1 MKQTIRY
8 NIVMWGMLMLCLLTA
23 NAQQAKQ
30 YFVAMPDSILP
41 LLTEINRADCIDF
54 LESNMRAIVTNRLD
68 GKSEMTTLADNYIA
82 MKISEQSSWQ
92 MKMLALND
100 STQIICTVF
109 TACAPACDSH
119 IKFYTTQW
127 EPLSLADYI
136 QTMPT
141 LNDYLPQLVE
151 TDYDIQTLNA
161 VKQADLLLIKMQL
174 SADDNTLVC
183 LFDTPQYMEKG
194 AAQKLMPLLQE
205 PIVYTWKSGKFVR
218 K

>member
-1 MKQTIRY
+1 
-8 NIVMWGMLMLCLLTA
+8 MWAMLMLWLLPA

-30 YFVAMPDSILP
+30 YFVSMPDTILP

-68 GKSEMTTLADNYIA
+68 GKSKMTTLTDNYIEI
-82 MKISEQSSWQ
+82 KLSEQSSWQ
-92 MKMLALND
+92 MKVLALND
-100 STQIICTVF
+100 STQVLCTVF

-119 IKFYTTQW
+119 IKFYTAQW
-127 EPLSLADYI
+127 ESLSLADYI

-141 LNDYLPQLVE
+141 LSDYLPQLNE
-151 TDYDIQTLNA
+151 SDYDIQTLNA

-183 LFDTPQYMEKG
+183 SFDTPQYMEKS
-194 AAQKLMPLLQE
+194 AAQKLTPLLQK
-205 PIVYTWKSGKFVR
+205 PIVYNWNSGKFVR

>member
-1 MKQTIRY
+1 
-8 NIVMWGMLMLCLLTA
+8 MWAMLMLWLLPA

-30 YFVAMPDSILP
+30 YFVSMPDTILP

-68 GKSEMTTLADNYIA
+68 GKNEMTKLTDNYIA
-82 MKISEQSSWQ
+82 IKLSEQSSWQ
-92 MKMLALND
+92 MKVLALND
-100 STQIICTVF
+100 STQVICTVF

-127 EPLSLADYI
+127 ESLSLADYI

-141 LNDYLPQLVE
+141 LSDYLPQLNE

-183 LFDTPQYMEKG
+183 SFDTPQYMEKS
-194 AAQKLMPLLQE
+194 AAHKLTPLLQK
-205 PIVYTWKSGKFVR
+205 PIVYNWNSGKFVR

>member
-1 MKQTIRY
+1 
-8 NIVMWGMLMLCLLTA
+8 MWAMLMLWLLPA

-30 YFVAMPDSILP
+30 YFVSMPDTILP

-68 GKSEMTTLADNYIA
+68 GKSEMTKLTDNYIA
-82 MKISEQSSWQ
+82 IKLSEQSSWQ
-92 MKMLALND
+92 MKVLALND
-100 STQIICTVF
+100 STQVICTVF

-127 EPLSLADYI
+127 ESLSLADYI

-141 LNDYLPQLVE
+141 LSDYLPQLNE
-151 TDYDIQTLNA
+151 SDYDIQTLNA

-183 LFDTPQYMEKG
+183 SFDTPQYMEKN
-194 AAQKLMPLLQE
+194 AAQKLTPLLQK
-205 PIVYTWKSGKFVR
+205 PIVYNWNSGKFVR

>member
-1 MKQTIRY
+1 
-8 NIVMWGMLMLCLLTA
+8 MWAMLMLWLLPA

-30 YFVAMPDSILP
+30 YFVSMPDTILP

-68 GKSEMTTLADNYIA
+68 GKSEMTKLTDNYIA
-82 MKISEQSSWQ
+82 IKLSEQSCWQ
-92 MKMLALND
+92 MKVLALND
-100 STQIICTVF
+100 STQVICTVF

-127 EPLSLADYI
+127 ESLSLADYI

-141 LNDYLPQLVE
+141 LSDYLPQLNE
-151 TDYDIQTLNA
+151 SDYDIQTLNA

-183 LFDTPQYMEKG
+183 SFDTPQYMEKS
-194 AAQKLMPLLQE
+194 AALKLTPLLQK
-205 PIVYTWKSGKFVR
+205 PIVYNWNSGKFVR

>member
-1 MKQTIRY
+1 
-8 NIVMWGMLMLCLLTA
+8 MWAMLMLWLLPA

-30 YFVAMPDSILP
+30 YFVSMPDTILP

-68 GKSEMTTLADNYIA
+68 GKSEMTTLTDNYIEI
-82 MKISEQSSWQ
+82 KLSEQSSWQ
-92 MKMLALND
+92 MKVLALND
-100 STQIICTVF
+100 STQVICTVF

-127 EPLSLADYI
+127 ESLSLADYI

-141 LNDYLPQLVE
+141 LSDYLPQLNE

-183 LFDTPQYMEKG
+183 SFDTPQYMEKS
-194 AAQKLMPLLQE
+194 AAQKLTPLLQK
-205 PIVYTWKSGKFVR
+205 PIVYNWNSGKFVR

>member
-1 MKQTIRY
+1 
-8 NIVMWGMLMLCLLTA
+8 MWAMLMLWLLPA

-30 YFVAMPDSILP
+30 YFVSMPDTILP
-41 LLTEINRADCIDF
+41 LLTETNRADCIDF

-68 GKSEMTTLADNYIA
+68 GKSEMTKLTDNYIEI
-82 MKISEQSSWQ
+82 KLSEQSSWQ
-92 MKMLALND
+92 MKVLALND
-100 STQIICTVF
+100 STQVICTVF

-127 EPLSLADYI
+127 ESLSLADYI

-141 LNDYLPQLVE
+141 LSDYLPQLNE

-183 LFDTPQYMEKG
+183 SFDTPQYMEKS
-194 AAQKLMPLLQE
+194 AAQKLTPLLQK
-205 PIVYTWKSGKFVR
+205 PIVYNWNSGKFVR

>member
-1 MKQTIRY
+1 
-8 NIVMWGMLMLCLLTA
+8 MWAMLMLWLLPA
-23 NAQQAKQ
+23 NAQQARQ
-30 YFVAMPDSILP
+30 YFVSMPDTILP

-68 GKSEMTTLADNYIA
+68 GKSEMTKLTDNYIA
-82 MKISEQSSWQ
+82 IKLSEQSSWQ
-92 MKMLALND
+92 MKVLALND
-100 STQIICTVF
+100 STQVICTVF

-127 EPLSLADYI
+127 ESLSLADYI

-141 LNDYLPQLVE
+141 LSDYLPQLNE
-151 TDYDIQTLNA
+151 SDYDIQTLNA

-183 LFDTPQYMEKG
+183 SFDTPQYMEKS
-194 AAQKLMPLLQE
+194 AAQKLTPLLQK
-205 PIVYTWKSGKFVR
+205 PIVYNWNSGKFVR

>member
-1 MKQTIRY
+1 
-8 NIVMWGMLMLCLLTA
+8 MWAMLMLWLLPA
-23 NAQQAKQ
+23 NAQQARQ
-30 YFVAMPDSILP
+30 YFVSMPDTILP

-68 GKSEMTTLADNYIA
+68 GKSEMTTLTDNYIA
-82 MKISEQSSWQ
+82 IKLSEQSSWQ
-92 MKMLALND
+92 MKVLALND
-100 STQIICTVF
+100 STQVICTVF

-127 EPLSLADYI
+127 ESLSLADYI

-141 LNDYLPQLVE
+141 LSDYLPQLNE
-151 TDYDIQTLNA
+151 SDYDIQTLNA

-183 LFDTPQYMEKG
+183 SFDTPQYMEKN
-194 AAQKLMPLLQE
+194 AAQKLTPLLQK
-205 PIVYTWKSGKFVR
+205 PIVYNWNSGKFVR

>member
-8 NIVMWGMLMLCLLTA
+8 NIVMWAMLMLCLLHA

-30 YFVAMPDSILP
+30 YFVSMPDTILP

-68 GKSEMTTLADNYIA
+68 GKSEMTTLTDNYIEI
-82 MKISEQSSWQ
+82 KLSEQSSWQ
-92 MKMLALND
+92 MKVLALND
-100 STQIICTVF
+100 STQVLCTVF

-127 EPLSLADYI
+127 ESLSLADYI

-141 LNDYLPQLVE
+141 LSDYLPQLNE

-183 LFDTPQYMEKG
+183 SFDTPQYMEKS
-194 AAQKLMPLLQE
+194 AAQKLTPLLQK
-205 PIVYTWKSGKFVR
+205 PIVYNWNSGKFVR

>member
-1 MKQTIRY
+1 
-8 NIVMWGMLMLCLLTA
+8 MWAMLMLWLLPA

-30 YFVAMPDSILP
+30 YFVSMPDTILP

-68 GKSEMTTLADNYIA
+68 GKSEMTKLTDNYIA
-82 MKISEQSSWQ
+82 IKLSEQSSWQ
-92 MKMLALND
+92 MKVLALND
-100 STQIICTVF
+100 STQVICTVF

-127 EPLSLADYI
+127 ESLSLADYI
-136 QTMPT
+136 QTIPT
-141 LNDYLPQLVE
+141 LSDYLPQLNE
-151 TDYDIQTLNA
+151 SDYDIQTLNA

-183 LFDTPQYMEKG
+183 SFDTPQYMEKS
-194 AAQKLMPLLQE
+194 AAQKLTPLLQK
-205 PIVYTWKSGKFVR
+205 PIVYNWNSGKFVR

>member
-1 MKQTIRY
+1 
-8 NIVMWGMLMLCLLTA
+8 MWAMLMLWLLPV

-30 YFVAMPDSILP
+30 YFVSMPDTILP

-68 GKSEMTTLADNYIA
+68 GKSEMTKQTDNYIEI
-82 MKISEQSSWQ
+82 KLSEQSSWQ
-92 MKMLALND
+92 MKVLALND
-100 STQIICTVF
+100 STQVLCTVF

-127 EPLSLADYI
+127 ESLSLADYI

-141 LNDYLPQLVE
+141 LSDYLPQLNE
-151 TDYDIQTLNA
+151 SDYDIQTLNA

-183 LFDTPQYMEKG
+183 SFDTPQYMEKS
-194 AAQKLMPLLQE
+194 AAQKLTPLLQK
-205 PIVYTWKSGKFVR
+205 PIVYNWNSGKFVR

>member
-1 MKQTIRY
+1 
-8 NIVMWGMLMLCLLTA
+8 MWAMLMLWLLPA

-30 YFVAMPDSILP
+30 YFVSMPDTILP

-68 GKSEMTTLADNYIA
+68 GKSEMTTLTDNYIEI
-82 MKISEQSSWQ
+82 KLSEQSSWQ
-92 MKMLALND
+92 MKVLALND
-100 STQIICTVF
+100 STQVICTVF

-127 EPLSLADYI
+127 ESLSLADYI

-141 LNDYLPQLVE
+141 LSDYLPQLNE
-151 TDYDIQTLNA
+151 SDYDIQTLNA

-183 LFDTPQYMEKG
+183 SFDTPQYMEKN
-194 AAQKLMPLLQE
+194 AAQKLTPLLQK
-205 PIVYTWKSGKFVR
+205 PIVYNWNSGKFVR

>member
-1 MKQTIRY
+1 
-8 NIVMWGMLMLCLLTA
+8 MWAMLMLWLLPA
-23 NAQQAKQ
+23 SAQQAKQ
-30 YFVAMPDSILP
+30 YFVSMPDTILP

-68 GKSEMTTLADNYIA
+68 GKSEMTKLTDNYIEI
-82 MKISEQSSWQ
+82 KLSEQSSWQ
-92 MKMLALND
+92 MKVLALND
-100 STQIICTVF
+100 STQVLCTVF

-127 EPLSLADYI
+127 ESLSLADYI

-141 LNDYLPQLVE
+141 LSDYLPQLNE
-151 TDYDIQTLNA
+151 SDYDIQTLNA

-183 LFDTPQYMEKG
+183 SFDTPQYMEKS
-194 AAQKLMPLLQE
+194 AAQKLTPLLQK
-205 PIVYTWKSGKFVR
+205 PIVYNWNSGKFVR

>member
-1 MKQTIRY
+1 
-8 NIVMWGMLMLCLLTA
+8 MLMLWLLPA

-30 YFVAMPDSILP
+30 YFVSMPDTILP

-68 GKSEMTTLADNYIA
+68 GKSEMTTLTDNYIA
-82 MKISEQSSWQ
+82 IKLSEQSSWQ
-92 MKMLALND
+92 MKVLALND
-100 STQIICTVF
+100 STQVLCTVF

-127 EPLSLADYI
+127 ESLSLADYI

-141 LNDYLPQLVE
+141 LSDYLPQLNE
-151 TDYDIQTLNA
+151 SDYDIQTLNA
-161 VKQADLLLIKMQL
+161 VKQVDLLLIKMQL

-183 LFDTPQYMEKG
+183 SFDTPQYMEKS
-194 AAQKLMPLLQE
+194 AAQKLTPLLQK
-205 PIVYTWKSGKFVR
+205 PIVYNWNSGKFVR

>member
-1 MKQTIRY
+1 
-8 NIVMWGMLMLCLLTA
+8 MWAMLMLWLLPA

-30 YFVAMPDSILP
+30 YFVSMPDTILP

-68 GKSEMTTLADNYIA
+68 GKSEMTTLTDNYIEI
-82 MKISEQSSWQ
+82 KLSEQSSWQ
-92 MKMLALND
+92 MKVLALND
-100 STQIICTVF
+100 STQVLCTVF

-127 EPLSLADYI
+127 ESLSLADYI
-136 QTMPT
+136 QTIPT
-141 LNDYLPQLVE
+141 LSDYLPQLNE
-151 TDYDIQTLNA
+151 SDYDIQTLNA

-183 LFDTPQYMEKG
+183 SFDTPQYMEKS
-194 AAQKLMPLLQE
+194 AAQKLTPLLQK
-205 PIVYTWKSGKFVR
+205 PIVYNWNSGKFVR

>member
-1 MKQTIRY
+1 
-8 NIVMWGMLMLCLLTA
+8 MWAMLMLWLLPA

-30 YFVAMPDSILP
+30 YFVSMPDTILP

-68 GKSEMTTLADNYIA
+68 GKSEMTTLTDNYIEI
-82 MKISEQSSWQ
+82 KLSEQSSWQ
-92 MKMLALND
+92 MKVLALND
-100 STQIICTVF
+100 STQVICTVF

-127 EPLSLADYI
+127 ESLSLADYI

-141 LNDYLPQLVE
+141 LSDYLPQLNE
-151 TDYDIQTLNA
+151 SDYDIQTLNA

-183 LFDTPQYMEKG
+183 SFDTPQYMEKS
-194 AAQKLMPLLQE
+194 AAQKLTPLLQK
-205 PIVYTWKSGKFVR
+205 PIVYNWNSGKFVR

>member
-1 MKQTIRY
+1 
-8 NIVMWGMLMLCLLTA
+8 MWVMLMFCLLSA
-23 NAQQAKQ
+23 KAQQAKQ
-30 YFVAMPDSILP
+30 YFVSMPDTILP

-68 GKSEMTTLADNYIA
+68 GKSEMTKLSDNYIA
-82 MKISEQSSWQ
+82 MKISEQSNWQ
-92 MKMLALND
+92 MKLLALND
-100 STQIICTVF
+100 TTQVICTVF

-127 EPLSLADYI
+127 EPLPTADYV
-136 QTMPT
+136 QALPT
-141 LNDYLPQLVE
+141 LSDYLPQLNE

-161 VKQADLLLIKMQL
+161 VKQADLLLVMMQL

-183 LFDTPQYMEKG
+183 TLDTPRYMEKD
-194 AAQKLMPLLQE
+194 AAQKLTPLLRE
-205 PIVYTWKSGKFVR
+205 PIVYMWESGTFVR

>member
-1 MKQTIRY
+1 
-8 NIVMWGMLMLCLLTA
+8 MWAMLMLCLLHA

-30 YFVAMPDSILP
+30 YFVSMPDTILP

-68 GKSEMTTLADNYIA
+68 GKSEMTTLTDNYIEI
-82 MKISEQSSWQ
+82 KLSEQSSWQ
-92 MKMLALND
+92 MKVLALND
-100 STQIICTVF
+100 STQVICTVF

-127 EPLSLADYI
+127 ESLSLADYI

-141 LNDYLPQLVE
+141 LSDYLPQLNE

-183 LFDTPQYMEKG
+183 SFDTPQYMEKS
-194 AAQKLMPLLQE
+194 AAQKLNPLLQK
-205 PIVYTWKSGKFVR
+205 PIVYNWNSGKFVR

>member
-1 MKQTIRY
+1 
-8 NIVMWGMLMLCLLTA
+8 MWAMLMLWLLPV

-30 YFVAMPDSILP
+30 YFVSMPDTILP

-68 GKSEMTTLADNYIA
+68 GKSEMTTLTDNYIA
-82 MKISEQSSWQ
+82 IKLSEQSSWQ
-92 MKMLALND
+92 MKVLALND
-100 STQIICTVF
+100 STQVLCTVF

-127 EPLSLADYI
+127 ESLSLADYI

-141 LNDYLPQLVE
+141 LSDYLPQLNE
-151 TDYDIQTLNA
+151 SDYDIQMLNA

-183 LFDTPQYMEKG
+183 SFDTPQYMEKS
-194 AAQKLMPLLQE
+194 AAQKLTPLLQK
-205 PIVYTWKSGKFVR
+205 PIVYNWNSGKFVR

>member
-1 MKQTIRY
+1 
-8 NIVMWGMLMLCLLTA
+8 MWAMLMLWLLPA

-30 YFVAMPDSILP
+30 YFVSMPDTILP

-54 LESNMRAIVTNRLD
+54 LVSNMRAIVTTRLD
-68 GKSEMTTLADNYIA
+68 GKSEMTTLTDNYIA
-82 MKISEQSSWQ
+82 IKLSEQSSWQ
-92 MKMLALND
+92 MKVLALND
-100 STQIICTVF
+100 STQVLCTVF

-127 EPLSLADYI
+127 ESLSLADYI

-141 LNDYLPQLVE
+141 LSDYLPQLNE
-151 TDYDIQTLNA
+151 TDYDFQTLNA

-183 LFDTPQYMEKG
+183 SFDTPQYMEKS
-194 AAQKLMPLLQE
+194 AAQKLTPLLQK
-205 PIVYTWKSGKFVR
+205 PIVYNWNSGKFVR

>member
-1 MKQTIRY
+1 
-8 NIVMWGMLMLCLLTA
+8 MWAMLMLWLLPA

-30 YFVAMPDSILP
+30 YFVSMPDTILP

-68 GKSEMTTLADNYIA
+68 GKSEMTKLTDNYIEI
-82 MKISEQSSWQ
+82 KLSEQSSWQ
-92 MKMLALND
+92 MKVLALND
-100 STQIICTVF
+100 STQVICTVF

-127 EPLSLADYI
+127 ESLSLADYI

-141 LNDYLPQLVE
+141 LSDYLPQLNE
-151 TDYDIQTLNA
+151 SDYDIQTLNA

-183 LFDTPQYMEKG
+183 SFDTPQYMEKS
-194 AAQKLMPLLQE
+194 AAQKLTPLLQK
-205 PIVYTWKSGKFVR
+205 PIVYNWNSGKFVR

>member
-1 MKQTIRY
+1 
-8 NIVMWGMLMLCLLTA
+8 MWAMLMLWLLPA

-30 YFVAMPDSILP
+30 YFVSMPDTILP

-68 GKSEMTTLADNYIA
+68 GKSEMTKLTDNYIA
-82 MKISEQSSWQ
+82 IKLSEQSSWQ
-92 MKMLALND
+92 MKVLALND
-100 STQIICTVF
+100 STQVICTVF

-127 EPLSLADYI
+127 ESLSLADYI

-141 LNDYLPQLVE
+141 LSDYLPQLNE
-151 TDYDIQTLNA
+151 GDYDIQTLNA
-161 VKQADLLLIKMQL
+161 VKQADLMLIKMQL

-183 LFDTPQYMEKG
+183 SFDTPQYMEKS
-194 AAQKLMPLLQE
+194 AAQKLTPLLQK
-205 PIVYTWKSGKFVR
+205 PIVYNWNSGKFVR

>member
-1 MKQTIRY
+1 
-8 NIVMWGMLMLCLLTA
+8 MWVMLMLWLLPA

-30 YFVAMPDSILP
+30 YFVSMPDTILP

-68 GKSEMTTLADNYIA
+68 GKSEMTKLTDNYIA
-82 MKISEQSSWQ
+82 IKLSEQSSWQ
-92 MKMLALND
+92 MKVLALND
-100 STQIICTVF
+100 STQVICTVF

-127 EPLSLADYI
+127 ESLSLADYI

-141 LNDYLPQLVE
+141 LSDYLPQLNE
-151 TDYDIQTLNA
+151 ADYDIQTLNA

-183 LFDTPQYMEKG
+183 SFDTPQYMEKN
-194 AAQKLMPLLQE
+194 AAQKLTPLLQK
-205 PIVYTWKSGKFVR
+205 PIVYNWNSGKFVR

>member
-1 MKQTIRY
+1 
-8 NIVMWGMLMLCLLTA
+8 MWAMLMLWLLPA

-30 YFVAMPDSILP
+30 YFVSMPDTILP

-68 GKSEMTTLADNYIA
+68 GKSEMTTLTDNYIA
-82 MKISEQSSWQ
+82 IKLSEQSSWQ
-92 MKMLALND
+92 MKVLALND
-100 STQIICTVF
+100 STQVLCTVF

-127 EPLSLADYI
+127 ESLSLADYI

-141 LNDYLPQLVE
+141 LSDYLPQLNE
-151 TDYDIQTLNA
+151 SDYDIQTLNA
-161 VKQADLLLIKMQL
+161 VKQVDLLLIKMQL

-183 LFDTPQYMEKG
+183 SFDTPQYMEKS
-194 AAQKLMPLLQE
+194 AAQKLTPLLQK
-205 PIVYTWKSGKFVR
+205 PIVYNWNSGKFVR

>member
-1 MKQTIRY
+1 
-8 NIVMWGMLMLCLLTA
+8 MWAMLMLWLLPA

-30 YFVAMPDSILP
+30 YFVSMPDTILP

-68 GKSEMTTLADNYIA
+68 GKSEMTKLTDNYIEI
-82 MKISEQSSWQ
+82 KLSEQSSWQ
-92 MKMLALND
+92 MKVLALND
-100 STQIICTVF
+100 STQVLCTVF

-127 EPLSLADYI
+127 ESLSLADYI

-141 LNDYLPQLVE
+141 LSDYLPQMNE

-183 LFDTPQYMEKG
+183 SFDTPQYMEKS
-194 AAQKLMPLLQE
+194 AAQKLTPLLQK
-205 PIVYTWKSGKFVR
+205 PIVYNWNSGKFVR

>member
-1 MKQTIRY
+1 
-8 NIVMWGMLMLCLLTA
+8 MWVMLMFCLLPT

-30 YFVAMPDSILP
+30 YFVSMPDTILP

-68 GKSEMTTLADNYIA
+68 GKSEMTKLSDNYIA
-82 MKISEQSSWQ
+82 MKISEQSNWQ
-92 MKMLALND
+92 MKLLVLND
-100 STQIICTVF
+100 TTQVICTVF

-127 EPLSLADYI
+127 EPLPTADYI
-136 QTMPT
+136 QALPT
-141 LNDYLPQLVE
+141 LSDYLPQLNE
-151 TDYDIQTLNA
+151 IDYDIQTLNA
-161 VKQADLLLIKMQL
+161 VKQADLLLVMMQL

-183 LFDTPQYMEKG
+183 TLDTPRYMEKD
-194 AAQKLMPLLQE
+194 AAQKLTPLLRE
-205 PIVYTWKSGKFVR
+205 PIVYMWESGTFVR

>member
-1 MKQTIRY
+1 
-8 NIVMWGMLMLCLLTA
+8 MWAMLMLWLLPA

-30 YFVAMPDSILP
+30 YFVSMPDTILP

-68 GKSEMTTLADNYIA
+68 GKSEMTKLTDNYIA
-82 MKISEQSSWQ
+82 IKLSEQSSWQ
-92 MKMLALND
+92 MKVLALND
-100 STQIICTVF
+100 STQVICTVF

-127 EPLSLADYI
+127 ESLSLADYI

-141 LNDYLPQLVE
+141 LSDYLPQLNE
-151 TDYDIQTLNA
+151 SDYDIQTLNA

-183 LFDTPQYMEKG
+183 SFDTPQYMEKS
-194 AAQKLMPLLQE
+194 AAQKLTPLLQE
-205 PIVYTWKSGKFVR
+205 PIVYNWNSGKFVR

>member
-1 MKQTIRY
+1 
-8 NIVMWGMLMLCLLTA
+8 MWAMLMLWLLPA

-30 YFVAMPDSILP
+30 YFVSMPDTILP

-68 GKSEMTTLADNYIA
+68 GKSEMTTLTDNYIEI
-82 MKISEQSSWQ
+82 KLSEQSSWQ
-92 MKMLALND
+92 MKVLALND
-100 STQIICTVF
+100 STQVICTVF

-127 EPLSLADYI
+127 ESLSLADYI

-141 LNDYLPQLVE
+141 LSDYLPQLNE

-183 LFDTPQYMEKG
+183 SFDTPQYMEKS
-194 AAQKLMPLLQE
+194 AAQKLTPLLQK
-205 PIVYTWKSGKFVR
+205 PVVYNWNSGKFVR

>member
-1 MKQTIRY
+1 
-8 NIVMWGMLMLCLLTA
+8 MWAMLMLCLLHA

-30 YFVAMPDSILP
+30 YFVSMPDTILP

-68 GKSEMTTLADNYIA
+68 GKSEMTKLTDNYIEI
-82 MKISEQSSWQ
+82 KLSEQSSWQ
-92 MKMLALND
+92 MKVLALND
-100 STQIICTVF
+100 STQVICTIF

-127 EPLSLADYI
+127 ESLSLADYI

-141 LNDYLPQLVE
+141 LSDYLPQLNE

-183 LFDTPQYMEKG
+183 SFDTPQYMEKS
-194 AAQKLMPLLQE
+194 AAQKLTPLLQK
-205 PIVYTWKSGKFVR
+205 PIVYNWNSGKFVR

>member
-1 MKQTIRY
+1 
-8 NIVMWGMLMLCLLTA
+8 MWAMLMLCLLHA

-30 YFVAMPDSILP
+30 YFVSMPDTILP

-68 GKSEMTTLADNYIA
+68 GKSEMTKLTDNYIEI
-82 MKISEQSSWQ
+82 KLSEQSSWQ
-92 MKMLALND
+92 MKVLALND
-100 STQIICTVF
+100 STQVICTVF

-127 EPLSLADYI
+127 ESLSLADYI

-141 LNDYLPQLVE
+141 LSDYLPQLNE

-183 LFDTPQYMEKG
+183 SFDTPQYMEKS
-194 AAQKLMPLLQE
+194 AAQKLTPLLQK
-205 PIVYTWKSGKFVR
+205 PIVYNWNSGKFVR

>member
-1 MKQTIRY
+1 
-8 NIVMWGMLMLCLLTA
+8 MWAMLMLWLLPA

-30 YFVAMPDSILP
+30 YFVSMPDTILP

-68 GKSEMTTLADNYIA
+68 GKSEMTTLTDNYIA
-82 MKISEQSSWQ
+82 IKLSEQSSWQ
-92 MKMLALND
+92 MKVLALND
-100 STQIICTVF
+100 STQVLCTVF

-127 EPLSLADYI
+127 ESLSLADYI

-141 LNDYLPQLVE
+141 LNDYLPQLNE
-151 TDYDIQTLNA
+151 SDYDIQTLNA

-183 LFDTPQYMEKG
+183 SFDTPQYMEKS
-194 AAQKLMPLLQE
+194 AAQKLTPLLQK
-205 PIVYTWKSGKFVR
+205 PIVYNWNSGKFVR

>member
-1 MKQTIRY
+1 
-8 NIVMWGMLMLCLLTA
+8 MWAMLMLWLLPA

-30 YFVAMPDSILP
+30 YFVSMPDTILP

-68 GKSEMTTLADNYIA
+68 GKSEMTTLTDNYIA
-82 MKISEQSSWQ
+82 IKLSEQSSWQ
-92 MKMLALND
+92 MKVLALND
-100 STQIICTVF
+100 STQVICTVF

-127 EPLSLADYI
+127 ESLSLADYI

-141 LNDYLPQLVE
+141 LSDYLPQLNE
-151 TDYDIQTLNA
+151 SDYDIQTLNA

-183 LFDTPQYMEKG
+183 SFDTPQYMEKS
-194 AAQKLMPLLQE
+194 AAQKLTPLLQE
-205 PIVYTWKSGKFVR
+205 PIVYNWNSGKFVR

>member
-1 MKQTIRY
+1 
-8 NIVMWGMLMLCLLTA
+8 MWAMLMLWLLPA

-30 YFVAMPDSILP
+30 YFVSMPDTILP

-68 GKSEMTTLADNYIA
+68 GKSEMTTLTDNYIEI
-82 MKISEQSSWQ
+82 KLSEQSSWQ
-92 MKMLALND
+92 MKVLALND
-100 STQIICTVF
+100 STQVICTVF

-127 EPLSLADYI
+127 ESLSLADYI

-141 LNDYLPQLVE
+141 LNDYLPQLNE
-151 TDYDIQTLNA
+151 ADYDIQTLNA

-183 LFDTPQYMEKG
+183 SFDTPQYMEKS
-194 AAQKLMPLLQE
+194 AAQKLTPLLQK
-205 PIVYTWKSGKFVR
+205 PIVYNWNSGKFVR

>member
-1 MKQTIRY
+1 
-8 NIVMWGMLMLCLLTA
+8 MWAMLMLWLLPA

-30 YFVAMPDSILP
+30 YFVSMPDTILP

-68 GKSEMTTLADNYIA
+68 GKSEMTKLTDNYIA
-82 MKISEQSSWQ
+82 IKLSEQSSWQ
-92 MKMLALND
+92 MKVLALND
-100 STQIICTVF
+100 STQVICTVF

-127 EPLSLADYI
+127 ESLSLADYI

-141 LNDYLPQLVE
+141 LSDYLPQLNE
-151 TDYDIQTLNA
+151 SDYDIQTLNA

-183 LFDTPQYMEKG
+183 SFDTPQYMEKN
-194 AAQKLMPLLQE
+194 AAQKLTSLLQK
-205 PIVYTWKSGKFVR
+205 PIVYNWNSGKFVH

>member
-1 MKQTIRY
+1 
-8 NIVMWGMLMLCLLTA
+8 MWAMLMLCLLHA

-30 YFVAMPDSILP
+30 YFVSMPDTILP

-68 GKSEMTTLADNYIA
+68 GKSEMTTLTDNYIEI
-82 MKISEQSSWQ
+82 KLSEQSSWQ
-92 MKMLALND
+92 MKVLALND
-100 STQIICTVF
+100 STQVICTIF

-127 EPLSLADYI
+127 ESLSLADYI

-141 LNDYLPQLVE
+141 LSDYLPQLNE

-183 LFDTPQYMEKG
+183 SFDTPQYMEKS
-194 AAQKLMPLLQE
+194 AAQKLTPLLQK
-205 PIVYTWKSGKFVR
+205 PIVYNWNSGKFVR